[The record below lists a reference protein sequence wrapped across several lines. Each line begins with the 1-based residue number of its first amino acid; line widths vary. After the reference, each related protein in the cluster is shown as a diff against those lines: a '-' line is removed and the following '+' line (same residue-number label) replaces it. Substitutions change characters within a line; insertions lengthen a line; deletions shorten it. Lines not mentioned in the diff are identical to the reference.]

1 MKPLKQLIHRL
12 LDSCG
17 FKVMK
22 NSAHTDLIREL
33 EKNLEKRF
41 NFLQERIVANSFF
54 FKRNVPA
61 WYQPIASEPGV
72 QLILRDL
79 IKPGDTCLDVG
90 AFQGDLTLVMSRLV
104 GPKGQIVTFE
114 ANPLILERLTNNC
127 ISNFLTNV
135 FLIHGAVWHKSDE
148 WLQFFNNG
156 AASRIDIK
164 STEKI
169 EDLFQIKSIS
179 LDDFLASNK
188 MIPDVVKMDIEG
200 AEKHALRGF
209 ANNLDLHKPHL
220 IFEHATNDRDDD
232 ALVIIKSHGYR
243 TFCSNQYQ
251 EVHTSADFLKG
262 SAIRNVVCIHESKI
276 GSTGFANPLSLVEKT
291 KFELSDFEK
300 ITESVYSIKTNL
312 DTGRYIALL
321 ELSAPADATISYQIA
336 TERGIQGQYYEQYC
350 RFEPSCR
357 DLPFDLS
364 EPQTVKINL
373 ETVERDFASTIQ
385 TCSVQ
390 IFRVDGYPVSN
401 HFI

>member
-1 MKPLKQLIHRL
+1 MKPLKQLTHRL

-41 NFLQERIVANSFF
+41 DFLQERIVANSFF

-164 STEKI
+164 SNEK
-169 EDLFQIKSIS
+169 ESI
-179 LDDFLASNK
+179 
-188 MIPDVVKMDIEG
+188 
-200 AEKHALRGF
+200 
-209 ANNLDLHKPHL
+209 
-220 IFEHATNDRDDD
+220 
-232 ALVIIKSHGYR
+232 
-243 TFCSNQYQ
+243 
-251 EVHTSADFLKG
+251 
-262 SAIRNVVCIHESKI
+262 
-276 GSTGFANPLSLVEKT
+276 
-291 KFELSDFEK
+291 
-300 ITESVYSIKTNL
+300 
-312 DTGRYIALL
+312 
-321 ELSAPADATISYQIA
+321 
-336 TERGIQGQYYEQYC
+336 
-350 RFEPSCR
+350 
-357 DLPFDLS
+357 
-364 EPQTVKINL
+364 INL
-373 ETVERDFASTIQ
+373 L
-385 TCSVQ
+385 
-390 IFRVDGYPVSN
+390 
-401 HFI
+401 